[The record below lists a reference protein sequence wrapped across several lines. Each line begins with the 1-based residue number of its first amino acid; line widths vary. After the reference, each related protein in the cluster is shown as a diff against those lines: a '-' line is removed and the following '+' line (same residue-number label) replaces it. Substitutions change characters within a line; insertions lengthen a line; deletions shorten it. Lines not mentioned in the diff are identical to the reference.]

1 MTVGNGHPEKDFEA
15 DDPFEFVAVRYPVD
29 SEQEQDLDMARCFIE
44 EYALMGW
51 PGSQIRLLFKSPL
64 YVGPHAIH
72 QKWGMAAVDELIKEI
87 FRIEEVADGAG
98 S

>member
-1 MTVGNGHPEKDFEA
+1 MKNGYPEKQFES
-15 DDPFEFVAVRYPVD
+15 DDPFAFVAVRYQVD
-29 SEQEQDLDMARCFIE
+29 SEREQDLEMARCFIE

-64 YVGPHAIH
+64 YVGSHAIYT
-72 QKWGMAAVDELIKEI
+72 KWGMAAVDELIKEI
-87 FRIEEVADGAG
+87 FRVEEVAGGAG

>member
-1 MTVGNGHPEKDFEA
+1 MEKGSAEKEFEA
-15 DDPFEFVAVRYPVD
+15 DDPLELVAVHYPVD
-29 SEQEQDLDMARCFIE
+29 SEREQDLEMARCFIE

-64 YVGPHAIH
+64 YVGPHAIYT
-72 QKWGMAAVDELIKEI
+72 KWGLAVVDELIREI
-87 FRIEEVADGAG
+87 FRVEEVADGAG

>member
-1 MTVGNGHPEKDFEA
+1 MENGYPEKQFEA
-15 DDPFEFVAVRYPVD
+15 DDPFVFVAVRYPVD
-29 SEQEQDLDMARCFIE
+29 SERDQDLEMARCFIE

-64 YVGPHAIH
+64 YAGPHAIYR
-72 QKWGMAAVDELIKEI
+72 KWGMQPVDELTKEI
-87 FRIEEVADGAG
+87 FQVEEVGDGAG

>member
-1 MTVGNGHPEKDFEA
+1 MEKGYAEKEFEA
-15 DDPFEFVAVRYPVD
+15 DDPLELVAVHYPVD
-29 SEQEQDLDMARCFIE
+29 SEREQDLEMARCFIE

-64 YVGPHAIH
+64 YVGPHAIYT
-72 QKWGMAAVDELIKEI
+72 KWGLAVVDELIREI
-87 FRIEEVADGAG
+87 FRVEEVADGAG